1 MLKAVHKKS
10 HFAALQLKKSSGKV
24 MKVIF
29 IFMIQLKMSLFSS
42 NVEDLK
48 MVTLFYILLPSFDL
62 GKWKNDKRVNTL
74 TKFS

>member
-1 MLKAVHKKS
+1 
-10 HFAALQLKKSSGKV
+10 

-29 IFMIQLKMSLFSS
+29 IFMIQLKMSLFSW

-62 GKWKNDKRVNTL
+62 GKWKNGKYLNQILIIHNLYNVL
-74 TKFS
+74 LSHFSFTNNL